1 MGNSGLFFKKYLFG
15 RIKKVLQMRVITVII
30 ISLPSHT
37 EFTVITKCR
46 TVCYVI
52 TLSHCITDHIYFVIR

>member
-1 MGNSGLFFKKYLFG
+1 MG
-15 RIKKVLQMRVITVII
+15 VITVLNIG
-30 ISLPSHT
+30 LPSHT

-52 TLSHCITDHIYFVIR
+52 TLSHCITDRFDSGHILLLDS